1 MMKTWLKNESTIAK
15 HGMVPITRNSSLG
28 IQNPR
33 IQNFVYISLV
43 YIDKRYHLKSHS
55 GINNLT
61 TKN

>member
-1 MMKTWLKNESTIAK
+1 
-15 HGMVPITRNSSLG
+15 MVPITRNSSLG